1 MYMSSILALPF
12 GARSVLYDGSPFQPD
27 LKTFIRL
34 VGEQGYVLLFSP
46 TPGHA
51 NSLVT
56 LPG

>member
-1 MYMSSILALPF
+1 MYISSILALLF
-12 GARSVLYDGSPFQPD
+12 GARLVLYDGSPFQPD

-34 VGEQGYVLLFSP
+34 VGEQEYVLLFSR

-56 LPG
+56 LSG